1 MQRSNSSAV
10 WLGLAQLLF
19 ARSIGAFYPKLA
31 KFFGRLVGAYL
42 LSHSKALLMFDVADS
57 DSDSP
62 GKVTSRWLSG

>member
-1 MQRSNSSAV
+1 LPEA
-10 WLGLAQLLF
+10 L
-19 ARSIGAFYPKLA
+19 GAFYPKLA